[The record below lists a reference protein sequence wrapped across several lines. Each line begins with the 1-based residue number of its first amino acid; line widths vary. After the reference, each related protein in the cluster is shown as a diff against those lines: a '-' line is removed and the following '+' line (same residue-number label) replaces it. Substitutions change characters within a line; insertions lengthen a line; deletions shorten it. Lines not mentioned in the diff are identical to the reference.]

1 MITSVAIIPARSG
14 SKRIPH
20 KNIRPF
26 RGHPLIAYSIYSARA
41 AGVFERVIVSTDSLE
56 VAEIAQKYGAEV
68 PGLRPPELA
77 EDSSHDIG
85 FMRHAMEE
93 WVEGEGSQLWGII
106 RPTSPLRSAMS
117 LREAYRR
124 LLNTEWA
131 DSIRAL
137 RPVAEHPGKMW
148 RLEKE
153 TGEALTLLEQG
164 GAFNG
169 PISQLEQVFIQASS
183 FEIVR
188 RGAVLQHDSIAGN
201 RVLGFVMP
209 EHESIDINTEEDWL
223 TLEKA
228 VELNPELL
236 PDIGAP

>member
-1 MITSVAIIPARSG
+1 MVISVAIIPARSG

-26 RGHPLIAYSIYSARA
+26 RGHPLIAYSIHSARA
-41 AGVFERVIVSTDSLE
+41 AGVFERVIVSTDSPE
-56 VAEIAQKYGAEV
+56 VAQIAQKYGAEV

-85 FMRHAMEE
+85 FLRHAMEE
-93 WVEGEGSQLWGII
+93 WVEGEDSQLWGIV
-106 RPTSPLRSAMS
+106 RPTSPLRSPNT
-117 LREAYRR
+117 LREANQ
-124 LLNTEWA
+124 LLRTAEWA

-148 RLEKE
+148 RLDEE
-153 TGEALTLLEQG
+153 TGEALTLLDQG

-169 PISQLEQVFIQASS
+169 PMNQLEKVFIQASS

-188 RGAVLQHDSIAGN
+188 RGAVLQYDSIAGN
-201 RVLGFVMP
+201 RVLGYVMP
-209 EHESIDINTEEDWL
+209 EHESIDINTEEDWVN
-223 TLEKA
+223 LEKA
-228 VELNPELL
+228 VELNPQLL

>member
-26 RGHPLIAYSIYSARA
+26 RGHPLIAYSIHSARA
-41 AGVFERVIVSTDSLE
+41 AGVFERVLVSTDSPE
-56 VAEIAQKYGAEV
+56 VAQIAQRYGAEV

-85 FMRHAMEE
+85 FMRHAMEA
-93 WVEGEGSQLWGII
+93 WVEGEDSQLWGIL
-106 RPTSPLRSAMS
+106 RPTSPLRSAMT
-117 LREAYRR
+117 LREAYQR
-124 LLNTEWA
+124 LLDAEWA
-131 DSIRAL
+131 DSIRSL
-137 RPVAEHPGKMW
+137 RPVVEHPGKMW
-148 RLEKE
+148 RLDKE
-153 TGEALTLLEQG
+153 TGEAVTLLEQG

-169 PISQLEQVFIQASS
+169 PISQLEKVFIQASS

-209 EHESIDINTEEDWL
+209 EHESIDINTEQDWV

-228 VELNPELL
+228 VELNPHLL

>member
-26 RGHPLIAYSIYSARA
+26 RGHPLIAYSIHSARA
-41 AGVFERVIVSTDSLE
+41 AGVFERVIVSTDSPE
-56 VAEIAQKYGAEV
+56 VAQIAQKYGAEV

-85 FMRHAMEE
+85 FLRHAMEE
-93 WVEGEGSQLWGII
+93 WVGGEDSQLWGIV
-106 RPTSPLRSAMS
+106 RPTSPLRSPNT
-117 LREAYRR
+117 LREANQ
-124 LLNTEWA
+124 LLRKAEWA

-148 RLEKE
+148 RLDEE
-153 TGEALTLLEQG
+153 TGEARTLLDQG

-169 PISQLEQVFIQASS
+169 PMNQLEKVFIQASS

-188 RGAVLQHDSIAGN
+188 RGAVLEYDSIAGN
-201 RVLGFVMP
+201 RVLGYVMP
-209 EHESIDINTEEDWL
+209 EHESIDINTEEDWV

-228 VELNPELL
+228 VELNPQLL